1 MDYYSILG
9 VPKTASEK
17 EIRSAYKKKSMQ
29 HHPDRGGNEEQFKQV
44 NEAYQTLKDPIK
56 KQQYD
61 NPHPQGFGPNGFE
74 GMHPNGFDDMMRQ
87 AGFNFGQGFAN
98 RRQTP
103 RNKDIT
109 VAADVSLLDVLQGKN
124 LFIQYR
130 LSTGEIETVNVDI
143 PPGANHGDTIQY
155 EGLGDKGH
163 PGYPRGNLH
172 VRIRVQKDRTY
183 IRDNDNLITKKTVN
197 VFDLLLGC
205 VIIITTLDKRSLELK
220 IPQGTKPG
228 TRFSI
233 PGYGLPNMHTR
244 KTGNMYVEIDTE
256 MPKIT
261 DKNVLNK
268 IQQVKNELRGL

>member
-9 VPKTASEK
+9 VQRNATPDQIKK
-17 EIRSAYKKKSMQ
+17 AYKKKSMQ
-29 HHPDRGGNEEQFKQV
+29 HHPDRGGNQDDFVKVQQ
-44 NEAYQTLKDPIK
+44 AYEVLSNSDKRNA
-56 KQQYD
+56 YD
-61 NPHPQGFGPNGFE
+61 NPQPQGFGPNGFE
-74 GMHPNGFDDMMRQ
+74 GVNPRGFEDMMRQ

-98 RRQTP
+98 QRQTP

-109 VAADVSLLDVLQGKN
+109 VAADVTLLDVLKGKN

-143 PPGANHGDTIQY
+143 PPGANHGDTVQY
-155 EGLGDKGH
+155 EGLGDKGNIR
-163 PGYPRGNLH
+163 YPRGNLH
-172 VRIRVQKDRTY
+172 VRIRVQKDRAFR
-183 IRDNDNLITKKTVN
+183 RDNDNLILKKHVN
-197 VFDLLLGC
+197 VFDLLTGC
-205 VIIITTLDKRSLELK
+205 VIIITTLDKRNLELK

-244 KTGNMYVEIDTE
+244 KMGNMYVEIDTE

-261 DKNVLNK
+261 DSNVLNK
-268 IQQVKNELRGL
+268 IQQIKNELRGL

>member
-29 HHPDRGGNEEQFKQV
+29 HHPDRGGSEEQFKRI

-109 VAADVSLLDVLQGKN
+109 VAADVGLLDVLQGKN

-130 LSTGEIETVNVDI
+130 LSTGEIETVNVDL
-143 PPGANHGDTIQY
+143 GHQTSAFSNHGHGTCFKNIVRQWLFY
-155 EGLGDKGH
+155 EGMFTRTH
-163 PGYPRGNLH
+163 ERQRGYSM
-172 VRIRVQKDRTY
+172 
-183 IRDNDNLITKKTVN
+183 
-197 VFDLLLGC
+197 C
-205 VIIITTLDKRSLELK
+205 VIRC
-220 IPQGTKPG
+220 GTEKCIDLTKVLVINVP
-228 TRFSI
+228 
-233 PGYGLPNMHTR
+233 
-244 KTGNMYVEIDTE
+244 EIAVFVC
-256 MPKIT
+256 I
-261 DKNVLNK
+261 
-268 IQQVKNELRGL
+268 G